1 MSITSFYFLI
11 FYVLIL
17 GLYYLIPKKWQWIVL
32 LLASISYYL
41 FSDQGFLICYPII
54 SVVLC
59 SIGIRSMVGVKER
72 EITLREN
79 GKDPE
84 RMRRNIL
91 FVVILC
97 NVVVL
102 FLLKYINFGINT
114 INVITD
120 LIGRQEPFLKVTTWL
135 VPLGISYYSLSLMG
149 YVVDVYFGIA
159 QPLKNPAKLAL
170 YGMFFPCMLS
180 GPILRYR
187 EEGNQFFEPH
197 YFDYKQITM
206 GMQRVLWGFFKVLLQ

>member
-41 FSDQGFLICYPII
+41 FSNQGFLILYPIF
-54 SVVLC
+54 SVIIC
-59 SIGIRSMVGVKER
+59 CIGIRRMVSVKEQ
-72 EITLREN
+72 ETILKEN

-97 NVVVL
+97 NVAVL
-102 FLLKYINFGINT
+102 FLLKYVNFGINT
-114 INVITD
+114 INLITD
-120 LIGRQEPFLKVTTWL
+120 LIGEQKPLLQVTTWL
-135 VPLGISYYSLSLMG
+135 VPLGISYYSLSLIG
-149 YVVDVYFGIA
+149 YVVDVYYGIA
-159 QPLKNPAKLAL
+159 QPLKKC
-170 YGMFFPCMLS
+170 FFLVCCPVLFYVIEKMEISFLNHI
-180 GPILRYR
+180 ILIISR
-187 EEGNQFFEPH
+187 
-197 YFDYKQITM
+197 
-206 GMQRVLWGFFKVLLQ
+206 